1 MANLPLSDLDYYTEI
16 REILGID
23 ETIVSD
29 DAIDR
34 DVVKG
39 QAERE
44 LKKAVTDWSTLV
56 NDDAAQL
63 RTAVIYRICSILC
76 DRFRI
81 LQPSEEVIGDYEYV
95 LSDTDW
101 TEMAQRFDSL
111 MASAVMNISTYTVS
125 HDGVQVV
132 LATPTTVENIPDWGY
147 I

>member
-1 MANLPLSDLDYYTEI
+1 MANLPLTDIDYYTEI
-16 REILGID
+16 REMLGID

-34 DVVKG
+34 DIVKG

-44 LKKAVTDWSTLV
+44 LKKAVTDWSTLTG
-56 NDDAAQL
+56 DDAAQL
-63 RTAVIYRICSILC
+63 RVAVIYRIASLLC

-81 LQPSEEVIGDYEYV
+81 LQPSGEVIGDYEYT
-95 LSDTDW
+95 LPNTDW
-101 TEMAQRFDSL
+101 TEMATRFNEL
-111 MASAVMNISTYTVS
+111 MADSIRAISTYTVDY
-125 HDGVQVV
+125 DGTQVM

>member
-1 MANLPLSDLDYYTEI
+1 MANLPLDDIDYYTEI
-16 REILGID
+16 REVLGID
-23 ETIVSD
+23 DTIVSD

-44 LKKAVTDWSTLV
+44 VKKAVSDWSTLSG
-56 NDDAAQL
+56 DDAAQL
-63 RTAVIYRICSILC
+63 RTAVIYRICAILC

-81 LQPSEEVIGDYEYV
+81 LQPTEEVIGDYEYV
-95 LSDTDW
+95 LANTDW
-101 TEMAQRFDSL
+101 SEMAARFDG
-111 MASAVMNISTYTVS
+111 MMGAAVMSISTYVVTY
-125 HDGVQVV
+125 DGTQVV